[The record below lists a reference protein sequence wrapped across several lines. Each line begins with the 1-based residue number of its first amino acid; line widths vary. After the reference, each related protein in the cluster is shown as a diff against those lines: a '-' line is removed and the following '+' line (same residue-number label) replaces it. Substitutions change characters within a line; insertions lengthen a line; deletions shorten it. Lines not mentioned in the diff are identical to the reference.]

1 MEEWSLPLLLN
12 GMYVFDLTLRVI
24 IFSLFYSFAM
34 LVNWNGNSK

>member
-12 GMYVFDLTLRVI
+12 GMYVFDSTLQVI

-34 LVNWNGNSK
+34 QVNWNCNSK